1 MRPAWWSCHS
11 ASDGLFL
18 RLRYDMNKEIL
29 QKLKSIQDH
38 INKIKRTEYP
48 PSHEVTKQVII
59 QILEERKERRMRELL
74 KGK

>member
-1 MRPAWWSCHS
+1 
-11 ASDGLFL
+11 
-18 RLRYDMNKEIL
+18 MNKEIL

-48 PSHEVTKQVII
+48 PSHEVTKQEII